1 MDVFKLANHR
11 YAQCRMFREYRLI
24 HGELHITWGFLS
36 YNTRVIIVRGSR
48 VIFTGFYSCTTSKQM
63 TWFLDEYGDNIK
75 GLTRDT
81 LKIMNR
87 DGLAY
92 DFVTGELTPLTGDEF
107 REIHGERAR
116 AFNYGYGW

>member
-1 MDVFKLANHR
+1 M
-11 YAQCRMFREYRLI
+11 
-24 HGELHITWGFLS
+24 
-36 YNTRVIIVRGSR
+36 
-48 VIFTGFYSCTTSKQM
+48 IFTGYYSRTTSKQM
-63 TWFLDEYGDNIK
+63 TWFLNEYGDNIK
-75 GLTRDT
+75 GLTSET

-107 REIHGERAR
+107 REIPGERAR